1 VATVTGRFSPYH
13 QQVSQTATVIDPF
26 AVERALEEIRPYLHG
41 DGGDIEV
48 VDIVGS
54 EVRVRLRG
62 SCADCSMQHVT
73 MRAGVERILLA
84 RVPGV
89 RSVVASQPEPS
100 ATPAT
105 TVE

>member
-1 VATVTGRFSPYH
+1 
-13 QQVSQTATVIDPF
+13 VSQTAIEIDPL
-26 AVERALEEIRPYLHG
+26 AVERALDEIRPYLHG

-48 VDIVGS
+48 VDIVGA

-89 RSVVASQPEPS
+89 RAVVASPPDQRAPTP
-100 ATPAT
+100 PAT
-105 TVE
+105 

>member
-1 VATVTGRFSPYH
+1 M
-13 QQVSQTATVIDPF
+13 SQTATVVDPF